1 MSCLYP
7 AALLLLSLLLPL
19 MQQLPIRGSDAVLV
33 LSFFSS
39 SFFSCCFFLAS
50 FSVSRQFRTT
60 TMSFYRAT
68 LCVSARSLLSPG
80 VLSVRLSVS
89 L

>member
-1 MSCLYP
+1 MSCTNP

-19 MQQLPIRGSDAVLV
+19 MQLPIRGSDAL
-33 LSFFSS
+33 LIL
-39 SFFSCCFFLAS
+39 SFFSCCFF
-50 FSVSRQFRTT
+50 SRRFLSADSSEQQLCH
-60 TMSFYRAT
+60 FYRAT